1 MVFVRKVFPELTN
14 AGPASLPQRK
24 VRKWNLQIRSRKCSD
39 GMSPLHENFHCKTFK
54 GLKTTKKIQSIA
66 KLKFTFKFKTLLTA
80 FFTALLYF
88 SRCQLAYRLLLGK
101 V

>member
-24 VRKWNLQIRSRKCSD
+24 VRKWNLQIGLGNVQMECHHY
-39 GMSPLHENFHCKTFK
+39 MKTSTVK
-54 GLKTTKKIQSIA
+54 HS
-66 KLKFTFKFKTLLTA
+66 
-80 FFTALLYF
+80 
-88 SRCQLAYRLLLGK
+88 K